1 MKNSRLVSIWWMYCL
16 DKALRRWMR
25 FECIGEDQDGV
36 VRRRLGEVDGGRRG
50 PEGITAVQCFVQ
62 IANVVGWC
70 ATNHA
75 SL

>member
-1 MKNSRLVSIWWMYCL
+1 
-16 DKALRRWMR
+16 MR

-36 VRRRLGEVDGGRRG
+36 VGRRLGEVDCGWRG
-50 PEGITAVQCFVQ
+50 PGGIIAAQCFVQ

>member
-25 FECIGEDQDGV
+25 FECISEDQDGV
-36 VRRRLGEVDGGRRG
+36 VGRRLGEVDCGWRG
-50 PEGITAVQCFVQ
+50 PGGIIAAQCFVQ